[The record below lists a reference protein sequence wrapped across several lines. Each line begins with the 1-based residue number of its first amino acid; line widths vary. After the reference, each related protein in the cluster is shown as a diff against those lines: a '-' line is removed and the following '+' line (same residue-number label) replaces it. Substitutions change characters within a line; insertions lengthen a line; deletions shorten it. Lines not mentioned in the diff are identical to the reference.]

1 MNVSSH
7 TINVIQCI
15 LNRVH
20 RREGENMGTQ
30 AKTGYSLIVYVV
42 LPVILFIMGGCG
54 STGGSRGSTQ
64 DMSAQGVANAFE
76 YQIGP
81 GDQLQIF
88 VWRNPDL
95 SNTVPV
101 RPDGKISSPLVE
113 DLVASGRTPT
123 QLAREIEGVLAQYIR
138 EPLVTVTVVSFV
150 GGFDQQIRVIG
161 EATTPKALPYRANM
175 TLLDVMIE
183 VGGVTEFAGGNKAS
197 IVRNTD
203 GGQSQIN
210 VRIDDLIKD
219 GDISANIR
227 MQPGDI
233 VIIPE
238 SLF

>member
-1 MNVSSH
+1 MLS
-7 TINVIQCI
+7 VIFF
-15 LNRVH
+15 L
-20 RREGENMGTQ
+20 T
-30 AKTGYSLIVYVV
+30 
-42 LPVILFIMGGCG
+42 GGCG
-54 STGGSRGSTQ
+54 TTGGSRDSTQ
-64 DMSAQGVANAFE
+64 GMSAQGDANAFQ

-81 GDQLQIF
+81 GDELQIF

-95 SNTVPV
+95 TNTVPV
-101 RPDGKISSPLVE
+101 RPDGRISSPLVE
-113 DLVASGRTPT
+113 DLVASGKTPT
-123 QLAREIEGVLAQYIR
+123 QLARDIEGILAQYIR
-138 EPLVTVTVVSFV
+138 DPLVTVTVVSFV

-183 VGGVTEFAGGNKAS
+183 VGGVTEFAGGNKAT
-197 IVRNTD
+197 IVRNGE

>member
-1 MNVSSH
+1 MQKQARAVSYL
-7 TINVIQCI
+7 IACGVIPLI
-15 LNRVH
+15 L
-20 RREGENMGTQ
+20 
-30 AKTGYSLIVYVV
+30 SL
-42 LPVILFIMGGCG
+42 MAACE
-54 STGGSRGSTQ
+54 TSRGIRDNSSDTSTQ
-64 DMSAQGVANAFE
+64 SNAGAFD

-95 SNTVPV
+95 TNTVPV
-101 RPDGKISSPLVE
+101 RPDGRISSPLVE
-113 DLVASGRTPT
+113 DLMASGKTPT
-123 QLAREIEGVLAQYIR
+123 QLAREIEEILAQYIR

-161 EATTPKALPYRANM
+161 EATTPRALPYRTNM

-183 VGGVTEFAGGNKAS
+183 VGGVTEFAGGNKS
-197 IVRNTD
+197 TIVRD
-203 GGQSQIN
+203 SQGSQTQIGA
-210 VRIDDLIKD
+210 RIDDLIKK

>member
-1 MNVSSH
+1 M
-7 TINVIQCI
+7 
-15 LNRVH
+15 R
-20 RREGENMGTQ
+20 TQ
-30 AKTGYSLIVYVV
+30 AKTGCSLIVYGM
-42 LPVILFIMGGCG
+42 LSVIFFLTGGCG
-54 STGGSRGSTQ
+54 TTGGSRDSTQ
-64 DMSAQGVANAFE
+64 GMSAQGDANAFQ

-81 GDQLQIF
+81 GDELQIF

-95 SNTVPV
+95 TNTVPV
-101 RPDGKISSPLVE
+101 RPDGRISSPLVE
-113 DLVASGRTPT
+113 DLVASGKTPT
-123 QLAREIEGVLAQYIR
+123 QLARDIEGILAQYIR
-138 EPLVTVTVVSFV
+138 DPLVTVTVVSFV

-183 VGGVTEFAGGNKAS
+183 VGGVTEFAGGNKAT
-197 IVRNTD
+197 IVRN
-203 GGQSQIN
+203 GENGQSQVN

>member
-1 MNVSSH
+1 MQTQVKSWLKYGAVMS
-7 TINVIQCI
+7 I
-15 LNRVH
+15 L
-20 RREGENMGTQ
+20 
-30 AKTGYSLIVYVV
+30 
-42 LPVILFIMGGCG
+42 ILAGGCG
-54 STGGSRGSTQ
+54 TANEKSETLSDNSGQITRGEY
-64 DMSAQGVANAFE
+64 E

-95 SNTVPV
+95 TNTVPV
-101 RPDGKISSPLVE
+101 RPDGRISSPLVE
-113 DLVASGRTPT
+113 DLEASGKTPT
-123 QLAREIEGVLAQYIR
+123 QLARKIEEVLSQYIR
-138 EPLVTVTVVSFV
+138 EPLVTVTVISFV

-161 EATTPKALPYRANM
+161 QATTPKALPYRANM

-197 IVRNTD
+197 IVRHTAGN
-203 GGQSQIN
+203 QSQIK

>member
-1 MNVSSH
+1 MYIRTLMANKNLHIVLSLGAMIMLGACGNIRH
-7 TINVIQCI
+7 GTAVQGINQYQG
-15 LNRVH
+15 NT
-20 RREGENMGTQ
+20 EN
-30 AKTGYSLIVYVV
+30 
-42 LPVILFIMGGCG
+42 
-54 STGGSRGSTQ
+54 
-64 DMSAQGVANAFE
+64 FE
-76 YQIGP
+76 YEIGP
-81 GDQLQIF
+81 GDELQIF

-95 SNTVPV
+95 TNTVPV
-101 RPDGKISSPLVE
+101 RPDGRISSPLVE
-113 DLVASGRTPT
+113 DLVASGKTPT
-123 QLAREIEGVLAQYIR
+123 QLARDIEGILAQYIR
-138 EPLVTVTVVSFV
+138 DPLVTVTVVSFV

-183 VGGVTEFAGGNKAS
+183 VGGVTEFAGGNKAT
-197 IVRNTD
+197 IVRNGE